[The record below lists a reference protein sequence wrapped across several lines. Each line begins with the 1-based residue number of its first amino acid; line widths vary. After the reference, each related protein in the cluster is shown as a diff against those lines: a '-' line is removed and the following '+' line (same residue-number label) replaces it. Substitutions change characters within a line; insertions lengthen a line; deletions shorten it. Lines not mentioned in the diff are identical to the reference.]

1 MTKQKAELILL
12 SAITEM
18 SQWLRPYGYTLSLER
33 ENLNPDTLGE
43 YEAGSVFGKDIVIR
57 ISLSNIIKCSKENQ
71 LNRSELSDE
80 IRLTVYHEVGHAL
93 MEQLL
98 DYAEYY
104 DPISS
109 LLDTSFGDTYFD
121 IFNDD
126 RCTEE
131 QIVEAFANGILT
143 HEESLL
149 ERCFKETSEQIREPS
164 FPTLFL

>member
-1 MTKQKAELILL
+1 MTR
-12 SAITEM
+12 
-18 SQWLRPYGYTLSLER
+18 WLHPFGYSLSLAKE
-33 ENLNPDTLGE
+33 ELNPDTLGE
-43 YEAGSVFGKDIVIR
+43 YEAGSVFEKEIIIR
-57 ISLSNIIKCSKENQ
+57 ISLPNIIKCAKENH
-71 LNRSELSDE
+71 LNQSQLSDE

-104 DPISS
+104 EDISS

-131 QIVEAFANGILT
+131 QIVEAFARGILNNN
-143 HEESLL
+143 ESLL
-149 ERCFKETSEQIREPS
+149 ERCFKETEQILIN
-164 FPTLFL
+164 T